1 MKYEIVI
8 GLETH
13 VRVGSIT
20 KMFDAVPNA
29 VELERDPNINISPV
43 SLGLPG
49 ALPVLSEWVVD
60 LAVRAGHGL
69 RMTINTF
76 SQFDRKSYFYPDLP
90 MGYQITQL
98 FHPIAEHGY
107 LEAFIGEEKKR
118 FNVRRIH
125 IEADAGGSKHSLT
138 KTLLD
143 YNRSGSPLMEIVTE
157 PDFRSKEDVIDYL
170 KELQKIMRFVGA
182 SDADMEKWQL
192 RCDVNI
198 SLRPLGSHEF
208 GNRVEIK
215 NLNSFQM
222 IGRAIDYEVARQ
234 AEIYDEGGS
243 IDQETR
249 GWDDEAGES
258 RSLRSKED
266 AMDYRYFPEPDL
278 PPLIITQEYI
288 DERKIAELPMDRR
301 EKYLHEWK
309 LLPDDARILSSDRAM
324 SDFYEK
330 TAALSG
336 DPKKSASL
344 ILTVILGILKKGDE
358 EIDFTGLNIT
368 PEQLA
373 RVVEMLKNDEISST
387 NAQEVVKI
395 LLEKGGD
402 PDTIADEK
410 WLRQVNDTSAMEAI
424 VDGILANSTSQIEEY
439 KSGKVNLFGFFVGQ
453 CMKESK
459 WQGNPKIFTDILK
472 KKLD

>member
-1 MKYEIVI
+1 M
-8 GLETH
+8 
-13 VRVGSIT
+13 
-20 KMFDAVPNA
+20 
-29 VELERDPNINISPV
+29 
-43 SLGLPG
+43 
-49 ALPVLSEWVVD
+49 
-60 LAVRAGHGL
+60 
-69 RMTINTF
+69 
-76 SQFDRKSYFYPDLP
+76 
-90 MGYQITQL
+90 
-98 FHPIAEHGY
+98 
-107 LEAFIGEEKKR
+107 
-118 FNVRRIH
+118 
-125 IEADAGGSKHSLT
+125 
-138 KTLLD
+138 
-143 YNRSGSPLMEIVTE
+143 
-157 PDFRSKEDVIDYL
+157 
-170 KELQKIMRFVGA
+170 
-182 SDADMEKWQL
+182 
-192 RCDVNI
+192 NI

-410 WLRQVNDTSAMEAI
+410 
-424 VDGILANSTSQIEEY
+424 
-439 KSGKVNLFGFFVGQ
+439 
-453 CMKESK
+453 
-459 WQGNPKIFTDILK
+459 
-472 KKLD
+472 